1 MWKDCEVIE
10 QVKRGTDIQ
19 VQVLNRC
26 SVVMATLLMHKS
38 WQRPGAV
45 CNCTLLEYQNA
56 KLVLGEGQR
65 GEDMFVMSV
74 REHKTWVKG
83 AARPCS
89 PQTTY
94 RSWEGYV
101 NHIRPLLDPRKKHN
115 RLLVLDEGSYASNL
129 TLTYNRNLKVRNETR
144 TFVYS
149 QTSLFQVA
157 GTRGC

>member
-26 SVVMATLLMHKS
+26 SVVMATLLMYKS

-65 GEDMFVMSV
+65 GEDVFVMSV

-83 AARPCS
+83 AARLMLTSNDLPKL
-89 PQTTY
+89 
-94 RSWEGYV
+94 EGYV

-149 QTSLFQVA
+149 KTSLIQA
-157 GTRGC
+157 A